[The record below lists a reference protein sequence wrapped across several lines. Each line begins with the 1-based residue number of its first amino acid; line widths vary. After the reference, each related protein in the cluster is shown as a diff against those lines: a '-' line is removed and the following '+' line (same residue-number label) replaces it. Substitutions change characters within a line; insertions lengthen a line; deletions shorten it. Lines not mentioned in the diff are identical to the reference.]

1 MSVTVI
7 VQVEN
12 EDDVD
17 TVIALV
23 ADALGDAD
31 IEAEIREQ

>member
-17 TVIALV
+17 TVISLV
-23 ADALGDAD
+23 ADALGEAD
-31 IEAEIREQ
+31 IDAEVREQ